1 MPHLTNQAHPGDD
14 SPGST
19 PSPDPLG
26 TTPSPANTARDE
38 RRGAGSTPLRRVL
51 LAAGALVLVAGAV
64 IVVRQ
69 TGLVDE
75 APTALPVT
83 ASTPATLPPE
93 PTAGH
98 GDRTG
103 DGGETGALAFTDT
116 VAAEWEEGIDG
127 IDRTVTTPVEGHSRD
142 QVAEAVDL
150 ALRAV
155 EATRLDPEAIE
166 EHSADPLLD
175 LLGPDARADTEE
187 HIRRLGLDAFVT
199 MISPEH
205 TLADEPPRMDG
216 RVSVT
221 AEEEGVLVVEVS
233 YLAGYLFE
241 SHPAVVFQ
249 RQTDE
254 FLYYSG
260 EEWLESS
267 WGLWAGGSDGLV
279 YGMDC
284 DLIDEGLLAPATSA
298 DQVVAGLGGVDEQAM
313 FDLDSELPGSTC

>member
-1 MPHLTNQAHPGDD
+1 MSDQTNQARPEDD
-14 SPGST
+14 SPGPASRPGTHGPT
-19 PSPDPLG
+19 PFPG
-26 TTPSPANTARDE
+26 PAPRNE
-38 RRGAGSTPLRRVL
+38 RRRAGPTPLRRVL
-51 LAAGALVLVAGAV
+51 LVAGSLALIAGAV
-64 IVVRQ
+64 VVVRQ
-69 TGLVDE
+69 TGLVDD
-75 APTALPVT
+75 APTALPAPETGT
-83 ASTPATLPPE
+83 APPVQR
-93 PTAGH
+93 PAGH
-98 GDRTG
+98 GDQVP
-103 DGGETGALAFTDT
+103 DGGVSGGHGFTGT
-116 VAAEWEEGIDG
+116 VAAEWAEGIDG
-127 IDRTVTTPVEGHSRD
+127 IDRTVATPVEGHTRA

-166 EHSADPLLD
+166 EHAADPLLD

-187 HIRRLGLDAFVT
+187 RIRTLGLDAFVT

-205 TLADEPPRMDG
+205 PLADEPPRMDG
-216 RVSVT
+216 RVYVT
-221 AEEEGVLVVEVS
+221 AEEEGLLVLEVS

-284 DLIDEGLLAPATSA
+284 DLMDEGLLAPATTP
-298 DQVVAGLGGVDEQAM
+298 DQNTAGRGGVDEQAI